1 MGVHYVGRIE
11 KMKVKELIKQL
22 EQIQNKDVEV
32 FVLNQ
37 FDGFSKIYEVEPFN
51 NCAAISGDIKSEELY
66 GMPAVESV
74 RYGGQVTVSDYC
86 IAPHDSF
93 EEAKAYLAQLA
104 SEGEDDEFVV
114 GKVVKCHFPVIHVDE
129 IIDNDRELHEL
140 DYGLTDYL
148 SDVTQKQK
156 NDLETIL
163 TMTYNKWLEINHLE
177 SNAYGLDDEVLFRL
191 NPITGKY
198 EEDKSYANEMP

>member
-1 MGVHYVGRIE
+1 
-11 KMKVKELIKQL
+11 MKVKELIKKL

-66 GMPAVESV
+66 GMSAVEAV

-93 EEAKAYLAQLA
+93 KEAKAYLTQLA

-114 GKVVKCHFPVIHVDE
+114 GKVVKCHFPVIYVDK
-129 IIDNDRELHEL
+129 IIDNDRELHEQ
-140 DYGLTDYL
+140 DYGHTDYL

-156 NDLETIL
+156 NDLETML
-163 TMTYNKWLEINHLE
+163 TMTYKKWLEINHLE
-177 SNAYGLDDEVLFRL
+177 SNAYRLDDEVLFRL
-191 NPITGKY
+191 NPITGEY
-198 EEDKSYANEMP
+198 EEYKSYTKERALRGL